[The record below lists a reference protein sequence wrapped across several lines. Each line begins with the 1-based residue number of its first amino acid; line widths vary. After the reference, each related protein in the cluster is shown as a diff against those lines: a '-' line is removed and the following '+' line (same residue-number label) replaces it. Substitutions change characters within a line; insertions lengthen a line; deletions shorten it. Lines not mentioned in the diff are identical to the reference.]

1 MEELA
6 ELAEK
11 DRILRNAL
19 LANLKNPNIVTNR
32 TLIEVGANYFSQ
44 GKIDSLTQQT
54 GLVTQHRPQDLEAY
68 FQGLLD
74 AGVPADIVR
83 TQRAREIPSTSQKK
97 D

>member
-1 MEELA
+1 MSD
-6 ELAEK
+6 EK
-11 DRILRNAL
+11 ARILQEAL
-19 LANLKNPNIVTNR
+19 LRNFKSPRVVTNQ
-32 TLIEVGANYFSQ
+32 TLIQVGANYFSQ

-74 AGVPADIVR
+74 AGVQADIVR
-83 TQRAREIPSTSQKK
+83 TQRARETPSTSQKQ